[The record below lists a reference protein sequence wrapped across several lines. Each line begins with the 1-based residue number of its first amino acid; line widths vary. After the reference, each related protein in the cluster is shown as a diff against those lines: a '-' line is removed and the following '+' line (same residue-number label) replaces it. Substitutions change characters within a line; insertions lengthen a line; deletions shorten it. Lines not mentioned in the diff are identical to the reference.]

1 MPRLLVSAALIV
13 STLVGCGG
21 SIGGFSPGLGVDLVN
36 FTWTQAS
43 FSWSEGAGSNP
54 GNEMTTIE
62 PCAYTAQAFAF
73 GKTYEVLVVNGSHRD
88 TFTVVARNYSAS
100 DIAEAWDTIMIEQSG
115 TTLLKGQEWPSMKM
129 PCIAPPTPAAQVS
142 ATS

>member
-1 MPRLLVSAALIV
+1 LIISSLAACQ
-13 STLVGCGG
+13 SNH
-21 SIGGFSPGLGVDLVN
+21 GFSPGLGVDLVN
-36 FTWTQAS
+36 FTTLPVS

-54 GNEMTTIE
+54 GDEMTPIE

-88 TFTVVARNYSAS
+88 TFTLVVRSYSAS

-115 TTLLKGQEWPSMKM
+115 TTLLKGQEWPSMKT
-129 PCIAPPTPAAQVS
+129 PCIASPTSAGQVS
-142 ATS
+142 PKS